1 MAKIW
6 ADHNE
11 VLNLWVGPKKP
22 VDVDAQIDTLC
33 GIAESV
39 VKGEFPTLVTRAAA
53 DPDLANRAM
62 LVVVQMIQ
70 ALYRNPNGMKYF
82 QRSTGPFLQ
91 SGNFGDALLK
101 MMSLTD
107 DQRAMLVAST
117 RRRGGMVD
125 FDPSPTLMIGSSDIT
140 STL

>member
-6 ADHNE
+6 ADSTD
-11 VLNLWVGPKKP
+11 VLALWVGPKAP
-22 VDVDAQIDTLC
+22 VGVDTQIDTLC

-53 DPDLANRAM
+53 DPDLANRAK

-70 ALYRNPNGMKYF
+70 ALYRNPGGMKYF

-91 SGNFGDALLK
+91 AGNFGDALLK
-101 MMSLTD
+101 MMALTD
-107 DQRAMLVAST
+107 DQRAMLVSST
-117 RRRGGMVD
+117 RHRGGMVD
-125 FDPSPTLMIGSSDIT
+125 FDPSPTLVLGSTDIV